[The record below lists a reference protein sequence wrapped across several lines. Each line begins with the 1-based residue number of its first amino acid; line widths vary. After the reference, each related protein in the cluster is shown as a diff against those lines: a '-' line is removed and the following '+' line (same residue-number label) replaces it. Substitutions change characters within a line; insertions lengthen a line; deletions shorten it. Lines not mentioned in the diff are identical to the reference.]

1 LHQVILMERRDVV
14 ASRPEVYVDRIQKGQ
29 DELRSLLI
37 KQYKPFI
44 LAAAK
49 RIVSVAA
56 EGRDEF
62 SVALSAFNEA
72 IDKFDAGRHRSF
84 LTFCDL
90 VINRRLI
97 DYIRKD
103 SRRREYPFTYFDA
116 KGNESLMERMQM
128 QHADIMEGNAEIKDE
143 IQEFSQNL
151 QKYGIT
157 LEDLVR
163 LAPRHTDS
171 KLMCISLARRISSSP
186 ELMFRL
192 EETGMLPINDLLREI
207 NLSRKT
213 VERNRKFI
221 IALCLVLTS
230 GMETIKGYVQFVE
243 EGAAAR

>member
-1 LHQVILMERRDVV
+1 MHEVILMERRDVV

-29 DELRSLLI
+29 EELRSVLI

-44 LAAAK
+44 LASAK
-49 RIVSVAA
+49 RITSAAA

-72 IDKFDAGRHRSF
+72 IDKYDSTRHKSF

-97 DYIRKD
+97 DHLRKNY
-103 SRRREYPFTYFDA
+103 RRREYPFTYFEA

-128 QHADIMEGNAEIKDE
+128 EHADLMEENTEIKDE
-143 IQEFSQNL
+143 IREFSDNL
-151 QKYGIT
+151 LKYGIT
-157 LEDLVR
+157 LEDLVK
-163 LAPRHTDS
+163 LAPRHLDS
-171 KLMCISLARRISSSP
+171 KLMCISLARRIATSP
-186 ELMFRL
+186 DLMLRL

-230 GMETIKGYVQFVE
+230 GMETIKGYVRFVE
-243 EGAAAR
+243 EGAQAR